1 MENISIRLKRKREEK
16 GLSQRA
22 LGHLI
27 GVSATAIS
35 QWEREETTPKGKH
48 LLNLS
53 KALGCTPEWLSG
65 KKGAQESLDQFVHI
79 PFHCEVKVAAGHG
92 CNGDSHEDSSVISLP
107 RSFFKYADINN
118 LSAIC
123 VHGDSMEPVLKHDSI
138 VVIDTDVDEL
148 RDGSMYVLLQGDLL
162 RVKLI
167 SQFVGGICLRSYN
180 PNYRDETYEN
190 DEINTI
196 KVLGRVIWHS
206 SSLQ

>member
-1 MENISIRLKRKREEK
+1 MESISIRLKRKREEK

-22 LGHLI
+22 LGHLV

-53 KALGCTPEWLSG
+53 KILGCTPEWLSG

-92 CNGDSHEDSSVISLP
+92 CYGDSEDSSIISLP
-107 RSFFKYADINN
+107 RCFFKYSNVKH

-123 VHGDSMEPVLKHDSI
+123 VHGDSMEPVLKNDSI
-138 VVIDTDVDEL
+138 VVIDTNVDEL
-148 RDGSMYVLLQGDLL
+148 RDGSMYVLRQGELL

-167 SQFVGGICLRSYN
+167 SQFVGGIYLKSYN
-180 PNYRDETYEN
+180 PSYEDEMYEK
-190 DEINTI
+190 DEISTI
-196 KVLGRVIWHS
+196 KFLGRVIWHS